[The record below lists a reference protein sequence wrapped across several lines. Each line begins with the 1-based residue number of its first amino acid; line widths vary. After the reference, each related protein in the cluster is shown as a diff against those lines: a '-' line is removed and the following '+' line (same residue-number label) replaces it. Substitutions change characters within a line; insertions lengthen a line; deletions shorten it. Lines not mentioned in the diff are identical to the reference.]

1 MVYDHPRKRIW
12 MDLDSIEFMTFM
24 HVNSP
29 RISGS
34 ERGIIEAVMPC
45 AVMRSR
51 FIVRFESMS

>member
-1 MVYDHPRKRIW
+1 

-24 HVNSP
+24 HANSP

-34 ERGIIEAVMPC
+34 ECGIIEAVMPC
-45 AVMRSR
+45 AEMRSR